1 MFLVIFMLVVF
12 QNICIEDLPI
22 VMDEVMVTQAIEYIL
37 KACTGWIA
45 KVARKER
52 RGLIQRIWS
61 LHLSHSSKGH
71 DETPETF
78 EELVGQSLL
87 Q

>member
-52 RGLIQRIWS
+52 RGFNP
-61 LHLSHSSKGH
+61 
-71 DETPETF
+71 TY
-78 EELVGQSLL
+78 LVIAPVRGCARVADAW
-87 Q
+87 